1 LVLFSLNLFFV
12 SVWLLLVMLWRC
24 WGWCGLVLMA
34 LAARPRRL
42 YRSCSRSSF
51 LLFVGEEDDDLLSV
65 VMCYSSPSSSC
76 GYVATEIG
84 DFPSASLLP
93 GESRFSPALGGR
105 GGGRAAARLRSA
117 SAVVEEWIRDLVVIS
132 IFFEVFCTASK
143 G

>member
-1 LVLFSLNLFFV
+1 
-12 SVWLLLVMLWRC
+12 
-24 WGWCGLVLMA
+24 
-34 LAARPRRL
+34 
-42 YRSCSRSSF
+42 
-51 LLFVGEEDDDLLSV
+51 LFVGEEDDDLLSV
-65 VMCYSSPSSSC
+65 VLCYSSPSSSC

-93 GESRFSPALGGR
+93 GESRFSPAPGGS